1 MVLKNI
7 NLDIKENESV
17 AFVGHTGSG
26 KSTIMNLLIKF
37 YQINSGKLLVSGKS
51 INEIDTNFL
60 RNNISIVLQDPFLF
74 EGSILSNICDDEEK
88 AMEVLKLIGAD
99 FIIKE
104 RGIHAKVLTGGSN
117 FSVGEKQLISFAR
130 ALARDPKI
138 LILDE
143 ASSNIDSKMEQL
155 IQKGIEVLKKNR
167 TTLIIAHRLSTIKN
181 VDCIYVLNKGEI
193 IEKGNHED
201 LIKLD
206 GTYKE
211 MVNNDLIHEV

>member
-1 MVLKNI
+1 
-7 NLDIKENESV
+7 
-17 AFVGHTGSG
+17 
-26 KSTIMNLLIKF
+26 MNLLIKF

-117 FSVGEKQLISFAR
+117 FSVGE
-130 ALARDPKI
+130 
-138 LILDE
+138 
-143 ASSNIDSKMEQL
+143 
-155 IQKGIEVLKKNR
+155 
-167 TTLIIAHRLSTIKN
+167 
-181 VDCIYVLNKGEI
+181 
-193 IEKGNHED
+193 
-201 LIKLD
+201 
-206 GTYKE
+206 
-211 MVNNDLIHEV
+211 NN